1 MRGCRTSNYNYET
14 GLAASV
20 STSEAGVI
28 CCSQLSRHK
37 CRTCTSQTALTAGKN
52 DATVILKPTPGS
64 KRTRYVRD
72 LQAAAYLGNLHTDS
86 NYTIILG
93 SHRNSCLK
101 FEKDLQPRH
110 QASTTLWPV
119 VFGCTHSTHTCR
131 HLKTCSALLDQ
142 SLTAVPPVFAW
153 SGHSIWFGV
162 GRWRAW
168 LQVDR
173 GQFHPLLDQLQPRHY
188 HCGLRGARN
197 RQPSLQLD

>member
-20 STSEAGVI
+20 STSEASVI
-28 CCSQLSRHK
+28 SCSELSRHK
-37 CRTCTSQTALTAGKN
+37 CRTCTSRTALPAGEN

-110 QASTTLWPV
+110 QASTTLWPLID
-119 VFGCTHSTHTCR
+119 GYTRSTTLLAPENVSSITGPIVDSSTTSCCLVWPQHICLCR
-131 HLKTCSALLDQ
+131 QMA
-142 SLTAVPPVFAW
+142 SLA
-153 SGHSIWFGV
+153 
-162 GRWRAW
+162 
-168 LQVDR
+168 
-173 GQFHPLLDQLQPRHY
+173 
-188 HCGLRGARN
+188 
-197 RQPSLQLD
+197 PS

>member
-1 MRGCRTSNYNYET
+1 MRGCRTNNCNYET

-28 CCSQLSRHK
+28 CCSLLSRHK
-37 CRTCTSQTALTAGKN
+37 CRTCTLRNALTAGEN

-110 QASTTLWPV
+110 QASTTPWPLIC
-119 VFGCTHSTHTCR
+119 GYTRSTTLLAPENVSSIAGPTVDSSTTSCCLVWPQHICLCR
-131 HLKTCSALLDQ
+131 QMA
-142 SLTAVPPVFAW
+142 SLAP
-153 SGHSIWFGV
+153 
-162 GRWRAW
+162 
-168 LQVDR
+168 
-173 GQFHPLLDQLQPRHY
+173 
-188 HCGLRGARN
+188 N
-197 RQPSLQLD
+197 

>member
-37 CRTCTSQTALTAGKN
+37 CRTSHTALPAGEN
-52 DATVILKPTPGS
+52 DATVVFKPTPGS

-110 QASTTLWPV
+110 QASTTLWPRM
-119 VFGCTHSTHTCR
+119 FGFTHSTT
-131 HLKTCSALLDQ
+131 LLAPENMFSITGPIDSSITSCCLVWPQ
-142 SLTAVPPVFAW
+142 HICLYRQMASLA
-153 SGHSIWFGV
+153 
-162 GRWRAW
+162 
-168 LQVDR
+168 
-173 GQFHPLLDQLQPRHY
+173 
-188 HCGLRGARN
+188 
-197 RQPSLQLD
+197 PS

>member
-1 MRGCRTSNYNYET
+1 MRGCRTSSYNYET

-37 CRTCTSQTALTAGKN
+37 SRTSISQNALPAGEN

-110 QASTTLWPV
+110 QASITLWSLM
-119 VFGCTHSTHTCR
+119 FGCTHSTTLLAPETVSSITGPIVDSSTTRCCLVWPQHICLCR
-131 HLKTCSALLDQ
+131 QMA
-142 SLTAVPPVFAW
+142 SLA
-153 SGHSIWFGV
+153 
-162 GRWRAW
+162 
-168 LQVDR
+168 
-173 GQFHPLLDQLQPRHY
+173 
-188 HCGLRGARN
+188 
-197 RQPSLQLD
+197 PS